1 MSVIKCSCCNG
12 FIAPSVPAFGVQDDG
27 AGGRFAL
34 VNCPGCRSTVGRPM
48 PDLYVT
54 VRGIVAVG
62 KKGPAFGSP
71 KAFTVRALV
80 AA

>member
-1 MSVIKCSCCNG
+1 MEDDMAVRCSCCRG
-12 FIAPSVPAFGVQDDG
+12 WVSSKVPAFGVQEDG
-27 AGGRFAL
+27 LGGRFAL
-34 VNCPGCRSTVGRPM
+34 VNCPACRSTIARPM

-62 KKGPAFGSP
+62 KRGPAWG
-71 KAFTVRALV
+71 TREWVVEV